1 MGIFELIRHETEHAL
16 VREANNA
23 GSPDLK
29 PVTVRL
35 SPEHVAL
42 IDEVAENTN
51 MSRQALL
58 STIVMA
64 GIEEAVD
71 GYSSVFSNPSEAKA
85 DIMNKCGFHDPV
97 WGAVPDPKDGE

>member
-1 MGIFELIRHETEHAL
+1 MSIYELIRNETGHAL
-16 VREANNA
+16 AREANNT

-35 SPEHVAL
+35 SPEYVAL
-42 IDEVAENTN
+42 IDEVAENTD

-71 GYSSVFSNPSEAKA
+71 GYASVFSNPSEAKA
-85 DIMNKCGFHDPV
+85 DIMKKCGFGELV
-97 WGAVPDPKDGE
+97 WGAVPDSKDVE